1 MFQPAKQNKIFQDV
15 VAQIQEVIL
24 SGRLR
29 PGDSLPPERELKEM
43 LKVSRGTLREA
54 LRVLEQQGLVEIKL
68 GTGGGPV
75 VKDLSDAQMRE
86 TLALLIRHQKVSL
99 EHLAEFRIGVEGEVA
114 ALAAERATEGDVQD
128 LRDLSGQA
136 TSYAEQGSKAVG
148 GFLAVDKQIH
158 QRLAKISGN
167 PIYLLVHTS
176 IHENIDRYY
185 DRFLDMHQAAM
196 TANAQDLERLIKA
209 VAAGDREQARQ
220 IAAEHVRTFSARMRK
235 SVRIE

>member
-54 LRVLEQQGLVEIKL
+54 LRVLEQKGLVEIKL

-75 VKDLSDAQMRE
+75 VKDLSDDQMRE

-99 EHLAEFRIGVEGEVA
+99 EHLAEFRMGVEGEVA
-114 ALAAERATEGDVQD
+114 ALAADRAKPGDIQVLEDLLEQATAYAAQGVDATE
-128 LRDLSGQA
+128 A
-136 TSYAEQGSKAVG
+136 
-148 GFLAVDKQIH
+148 FLAVDKQIH

-176 IHENIDRYY
+176 IHDNIDRYY
-185 DRFLDMHQAAM
+185 ERFLDMHQSALI
-196 TANAQDLERLIKA
+196 TNAQDLKRLVAA
-209 VAAGDREQARQ
+209 VAAGDRDQARHV
-220 IAAEHVRTFSARMRK
+220 ATEHVRNFSARMRK
-235 SVRIE
+235 AVRIE